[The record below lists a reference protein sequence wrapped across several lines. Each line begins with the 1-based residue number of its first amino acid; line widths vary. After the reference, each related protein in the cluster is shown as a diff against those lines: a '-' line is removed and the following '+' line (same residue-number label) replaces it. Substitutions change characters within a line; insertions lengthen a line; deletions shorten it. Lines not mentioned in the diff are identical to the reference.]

1 MASFIY
7 IERGGG
13 GDLFIIQQFVERALI
28 ADKCFPKK
36 SSDYLSLTG
45 IDFNLVFLS
54 DSHSHWLDS
63 EMYD

>member
-13 GDLFIIQQFVERALI
+13 GDLFIIQQF

-45 IDFNLVFLS
+45 IDFHLVFLS
-54 DSHSHWLDS
+54 DSLSHWLGA